1 MSKIYLEPKGPF
13 LSERH
18 RWLEIKDLNHM
29 HMNKC
34 ACGEHS
40 DDFKELKRIRL
51 IVDSADEVVGTPA
64 ERLTKHFAT
73 LSAMGKEQLLDEL
86 SQSEGV

>member
-51 IVDSADEVVGTPA
+51 IVDRADEVVSTPV
-64 ERLTKHFAT
+64 ERLSKQLAD
-73 LSAMGKEQLLDEL
+73 LSIQDKEKLLDEL
-86 SQSEGV
+86 TNSEGV